1 MTTAI
6 DTCVLMD
13 IVQGS
18 RPHSLPSAEAVARA
32 GRQGQLVIVEVVYAE
47 LASFM
52 RQRRLLDAMLDQM
65 GIDVTALGRD
75 TAYDAGRFFA
85 AYRRSGGARSRIL
98 ADFLIAAH
106 ALTHADRLLT
116 RDRGFYREY
125 FAELPIMDA
134 AAEPEP

>member
-1 MTTAI
+1 MITAV
-6 DTCVLMD
+6 DTCVLVD
-13 IVQGS
+13 VLLVDEV
-18 RPHSLPSAEAVARA
+18 HTPSSVAALAGAGEDGPLIIAE
-32 GRQGQLVIVEVVYAE
+32 IVYAE
-47 LASFM
+47 LVSAV
-52 RQRRLLDAMLDQM
+52 R
-65 GIDVTALGRD
+65 GRD
-75 TAYDAGRFFA
+75 HLDSVLDLLGISVVSLGVGAAYDAGRFFA

-134 AAEPEP
+134 AAEPEA